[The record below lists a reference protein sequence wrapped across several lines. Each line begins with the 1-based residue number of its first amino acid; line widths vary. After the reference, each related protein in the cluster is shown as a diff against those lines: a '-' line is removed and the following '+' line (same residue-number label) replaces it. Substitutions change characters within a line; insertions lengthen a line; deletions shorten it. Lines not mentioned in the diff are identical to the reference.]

1 LIFELQRTLQKEEPT
16 TSYIASPTRS
26 NTTPQR
32 QSCSEPAD
40 TVQQGRWEKTVQ
52 DRRQT
57 LNVQYS
63 NIESNPRRCGINL
76 KAQYGCEQT
85 LKSSI
90 NGEFGRPEMMKET

>member
-1 LIFELQRTLQKEEPT
+1 MYINLNRIERSPDSNVIQISGLPSHIRKQEKEEMQP
-16 TSYIASPTRS
+16 
-26 NTTPQR
+26 
-32 QSCSEPAD
+32 
-40 TVQQGRWEKTVQ
+40 
-52 DRRQT
+52 
-57 LNVQYS
+57 LNIQYS